1 IVNFVMADGSVRTVK
16 NVGRNETNPS
26 SPMFHV
32 PPTSSERAFIAA
44 SGFSDGDA
52 TREDGVNN

>member
-1 IVNFVMADGSVRTVK
+1 MADGSVRTVK